1 MDEDAEPAADAAHT
15 VAALNLVR
23 HDLARLGSDAM
34 KAQHLPDPPADVTAR
49 LSAALAAVT
58 PPGSKASH
66 AARGSVA
73 SPRTVALVI
82 GGLAALAAVGIGIA
96 ALRDA
101 APPTP
106 GAGATADRITVSR
119 PSVDFPVPRAELLT
133 LLDRPAD
140 LSGLSDPAQRAAC
153 LSALGRGASAPAP
166 APVLGADNVVVGGQP
181 AILLVLGDGNG
192 TMTALVVAPTCNA
205 TDPGVIAETV
215 LVRATTPS

>member
-34 KAQHLPDPPADVTAR
+34 TADHLPDPPADVTAR
-49 LSAALAAVT
+49 LSAALAAAT
-58 PPGSKASH
+58 PPGSRASH
-66 AARGSVA
+66 AARESVA

-82 GGLAALAAVGIGIA
+82 GGLAALAAVGIGIT
-96 ALRDA
+96 ALRETP
-101 APPTP
+101 PPTP
-106 GAGATADRITVSR
+106 AAGATADRITVSR
-119 PSVDFPVPRAELLT
+119 PSVDFPVPRAELLA

-153 LSALGRGASAPAP
+153 LSALGRDAS
-166 APVLGADNVVVGGQP
+166 APVLGADNVHVGGRP
-181 AILLVLGDGNG
+181 AILLVLGDGSG

>member
-15 VAALNLVR
+15 MAALDLVR

-34 KAQHLPDPPADVTAR
+34 AAEHLPDPPADVTAR
-49 LSAALAAVT
+49 LSAALAAAT
-58 PPGSKASH
+58 PPGGRASH
-66 AARGSVA
+66 AARRSVA

-82 GGLAALAAVGIGIA
+82 GGLSALAAVGIGVT
-96 ALRDA
+96 ALRDT

-106 GAGATADRITVSR
+106 AAGATADRITVSR
-119 PSVDFPVPRAELLT
+119 PSVDFPVPRTELLAM
-133 LLDRPAD
+133 LDRPAD

-153 LSALGRGASAPAP
+153 LSALGRGGSAA
-166 APVLGADNVVVGGQP
+166 VLGADNVDVGGQP
-181 AILLVLGDGNG
+181 AIVVVLGDGNG

>member
-34 KAQHLPDPPADVTAR
+34 TAQHLPDPPADVTAR

-58 PPGSKASH
+58 PPGSRASH

-106 GAGATADRITVSR
+106 GAGATADRITASR

-140 LSGLSDPAQRAAC
+140 LSGLIDPAQRAAC

-166 APVLGADNVVVGGQP
+166 VLGADNVVVGGRP

>member
-34 KAQHLPDPPADVTAR
+34 TAEHLPDPPADVTAR

-58 PPGSKASH
+58 PPASRASH

-96 ALRDA
+96 ALRDT

-106 GAGATADRITVSR
+106 PTGATADRITVSR
-119 PSVDFPVPRAELLT
+119 PSVDFPVPRAELLA

-153 LSALGRGASAPAP
+153 LSALGRGASAP
-166 APVLGADNVVVGGQP
+166 VLGADNVDVGGRP
-181 AILLVLGDGNG
+181 AILLVLGDGYG
-192 TMTALVVAPTCNA
+192 AMTALVVAPTCNA